1 MANWLQSFRIRLTLL
16 FGGLSLLIGGAMT
29 VYVNQVASSRMTE
42 TSGESLR
49 WVARS
54 IAYSLAEN
62 LRERDREIAL
72 LAQSP
77 ALVKNQLTTAEL
89 RQRLEGVKRAYRYHA
104 WIGFADAQGV
114 VQAAAGGLL
123 EGDDVSKR
131 PWFIYGRQ
139 GAFVG
144 DVHEAVMLAKKL
156 ANPNP
161 QELLR
166 FVDFASPV
174 LDQDGKLQG
183 VLASHALW
191 SWVEEAIEGALRSDA
206 SRGEVEAMVV
216 SPQGEILFP
225 YQAVG
230 TPLPANLPTDDKF
243 GMVDWTAGARYLTST
258 VQVRASTSTDLKWR
272 VVLRQPIDK
281 ALAPIAELH
290 RTLLFLGLLGTA
302 IFMFLVYR
310 LAVSISRPIETMADT
325 AALIE
330 QGHEGAEFP
339 APAKTREIR
348 RLGQALQ
355 GMARTL
361 LDRRRDLEQINANL
375 ERTVAERTAELSSL
389 YNEAPVGYH
398 TVGPDGTILQINDAE
413 LTWLGYAREEVVGI
427 KNIHDLLPPA
437 GEAVLQ
443 ERQSQMKA
451 GMPTTPIDTHL
462 VRRDGVLLPVRI
474 SSNAVLDA
482 QGNLIFSRSAVM
494 DVAELRRAEEQLR
507 QVMEISPLGK
517 FTTDVVGNCTYTN
530 PALRRITGLSI
541 EEAQG
546 FGLRHGIH
554 PDDLHQIMELR
565 DAVLATP
572 CTRTSEHRL
581 VHPDGSIVWVR
592 VNVTAL
598 WHNGEAELVVGTM
611 EDITERRL
619 LELELAEKSLA
630 LARSNED
637 LERFAYVAS
646 HDLQEPLRMVNSY
659 GQLLQRRHSGALN
672 DEAKEFLE
680 FIVDGGHRAQ
690 TLVKDLLSLARLDSK
705 AKPFVPVSLDAVLAN
720 SLHALRDV
728 VKNTNAEV
736 THGELPTVLGDA
748 GQLNQLFTNLISNAL
763 KFKGTDVP
771 KVHVSA
777 SQGEEGWVISVKDNG
792 IGIEPRF
799 FDRIFV
805 IFQRLHLRSEHPGT
819 GIGLA
824 ICKRVVERHGGRIWV
839 VSEPGHGAEFF
850 FSFPVHGAEENT
862 PVSSMPANQKAKT

>member
-1 MANWLQSFRIRLTLL
+1 MTNWLYSFRIRLTLL

-29 VYVNQVASSRMTE
+29 IYVERVASTRMAE
-42 TSGESLR
+42 ASGESLR

-77 ALVKNQLTTAEL
+77 ALVKNEITTAEL
-89 RQRLEGVKRAYRYHA
+89 RQRLESVKRAYRYHA
-104 WIGFADAQGV
+104 WIGFADTQGV

-123 EGDDVSKR
+123 EGEDVSKR

-139 GAFVG
+139 GAFIG
-144 DVHEAVMLAKKL
+144 DVHEAVLLAKKL
-156 ANPNP
+156 ANLNP
-161 QELLR
+161 QEPLR

-174 LDQDGKLQG
+174 LDRHGKLQG

-191 SWVEEAIEGALRSDA
+191 SWVEEAIQEALRSDA
-206 SRGEVEAMVV
+206 NRGEVEAMVV

-225 YQAVG
+225 YKAVG
-230 TPLPANLPTDDKF
+230 TSLPANLPTDDEF
-243 GMVDWTAGARYLTST
+243 GMVEWTAGNRYLTST
-258 VQVRASTSTDLKWR
+258 VQVRASTSTDLRWR

-302 IFMFLVYR
+302 VFMFLVYR
-310 LAVSISRPIETMADT
+310 LAVSMSRPIEKMADT

-330 QGHEGAEFP
+330 KGHEYAEFP
-339 APAKTREIR
+339 APGKTWEIR

-361 LDRRRDLEQINANL
+361 LDRRRDLERINANL
-375 ERTVAERTAELSSL
+375 EHTVAERTAELSSL
-389 YNEAPVGYH
+389 YHEAPVGYH

-413 LTWLGYAREEVVGI
+413 LAWLGYSREEVVGI
-427 KNIHDLLPPA
+427 KNIRDLLPPA
-437 GEAVLQ
+437 CEAVFL

-451 GMPTTPIDTHL
+451 GKPTTPIDTHL
-462 VRRDGVLLPVRI
+462 VRRDGSLLPVRI

-507 QVMEISPLGK
+507 QVMETSPLGK

-554 PDDLHQIMELR
+554 PDDLRQIIELC

-581 VHPDGSIVWVR
+581 VHPNGSIVWVR

-619 LELELAEKSLA
+619 LEHELAEKSLA

-690 TLVKDLLSLARLDSK
+690 TLVKDLLSLARLDSQ
-705 AKPFVPVSLDAVLAN
+705 AKPFVPVSLEAVLAN

-748 GQLNQLFTNLISNAL
+748 GQLSQLFTNLISNAL

-777 SQGEEGWVISVKDNG
+777 SQGEEEWVISVKDNG

-839 VSEPGHGAEFF
+839 VSEPGQGAEFF
-850 FSFPVHGAEENT
+850 FSFPVHCVEENT
-862 PVSSMPANQKAKT
+862 PVSNMPANQKAKT